1 MFLEMVKKR
10 NPELIDYAV
19 SLHQQGII
27 LPDTYVIDLDKIKE
41 NVAKMAK
48 KAESLNVELYF
59 MTKQIGR
66 NPEIA
71 RTIIDAGIKKAV
83 VVDFREAEMMMKH
96 NIPIGNVGHLVQIPT
111 HFIKKVLNYGVDYI
125 TVYSMEKL
133 RQVNAVAKELNIKQ
147 KIMLRVIDDE
157 DALYP
162 GQYGGFQLDE
172 LKDNMDVMKSFDH
185 CEIAGLTSFPC
196 ILYDKELKKFKLTH
210 NVETLKTSKQ
220 LMKDN
225 DFTIVDMNVPSATSI
240 ETLPL
245 FEEMQGTQGEPGH
258 ALSGTSPM
266 HAEVELEEKPAYV
279 YVSEISHNSRDS
291 AFIFGG
297 GYYARGN
304 LENVMIDD
312 DGKRIQSK
320 VKPFPSDNIDY
331 YLEIEGKQAIG
342 ATAIMAART
351 QIFVTRSQVALVKGL
366 NEHKPELV
374 GLYTSQGREIERN

>member
-10 NPELIDYAV
+10 NSELIDFAV
-19 SLHQQGII
+19 TLHQQGII

-41 NVAKMAK
+41 NTEKMVK
-48 KAESLNVELYF
+48 KADSLGIELYF

-66 NPEIA
+66 NPKIA
-71 RTIIDAGIKKAV
+71 ETIIEAGIKKAV
-83 VVDFREAEMMMKH
+83 VVDFREAEIMMEN
-96 NIPIGNVGHLVQIPT
+96 NIPIGNVGHLVQTPK
-111 HFIKKVLNYGVDYI
+111 HFLKRIMNYGVDYI

-133 RQVNAVAKELNIKQ
+133 EQINSVSEELNIKQ
-147 KIMLRVIDDE
+147 KVMLRVIDDN

-172 LKDNMDVMKSFDH
+172 LDENIDRMKSLEY
-185 CEIAGLTSFPC
+185 CEIEGLTSFPC
-196 ILYDKELKKFKLTH
+196 ILYDKELKDFKLTH
-210 NVETLKTSKQ
+210 NVETLKKAKTIMEKQ
-220 LMKDN
+220 GFN
-225 DFTIVDMNVPSATSI
+225 IVDMNVPSATSI
-240 ETLPL
+240 QTLPF
-245 FEEMQGTQGEPGH
+245 FEEMEGTQGEPGH

-279 YVSEISHNSRDS
+279 YVSEVSHNSRDS
-291 AFIFGG
+291 GFLYGG

-304 LENVMIDD
+304 LENVLLDNE
-312 DGKRIQSK
+312 GKRSQSK

-331 YLEIEGKQAIG
+331 YLEIDGKQTVG

-366 NEHKPELV
+366 NSNKPELV
-374 GLYTSQGREIERN
+374 GIYTSQGREIERN